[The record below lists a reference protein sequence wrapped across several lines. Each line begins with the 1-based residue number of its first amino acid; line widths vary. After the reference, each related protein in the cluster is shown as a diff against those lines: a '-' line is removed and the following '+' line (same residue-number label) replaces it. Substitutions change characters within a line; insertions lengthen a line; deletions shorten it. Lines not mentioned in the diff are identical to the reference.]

1 MPSTITKIFKSE
13 ETKHRLTLFKAQDI
27 EWLETKLFEK
37 NGKPHIKCLAS
48 DKDRPAKPEEIV
60 RQLWIKKL
68 LEEFRYPKARLKV
81 EYAVW
86 FGSGVSD
93 KSADIVVMHTDGE
106 HAYIIF
112 EVKKPKREDG
122 IKQLK
127 SYAQAEGSPIAVW
140 SNGENIIILHREE
153 PNVYSHIT
161 SIPTVDQ
168 TLQDVITEQWTIE
181 KLTQENRLVK
191 ERLSL
196 KKLIL
201 DLEDLVLAQLPQ
213 SVEPF

>member
-1 MPSTITKIFKSE
+1 MPQFSIDEIFRSPD
-13 ETKHRLTLFKAQDI
+13 TKHRLTLFKVEDVQ
-27 EWLETKLFEK
+27 WLETQLFER
-37 NGKPHIKCLAS
+37 NGKPYLKCLAS

-68 LEEFRYPKARLKV
+68 LDEYHYPKDRLKI

-86 FGSGVSD
+86 FGSGISD

-106 HAYIIF
+106 HVYIVF

-122 IKQLK
+122 LKQLK

-153 PNVYSHIT
+153 PNVYSQIP

-168 TLQDVITEQWTIE
+168 TLQDVIT
-181 KLTQENRLVK
+181 
-191 ERLSL
+191 
-196 KKLIL
+196 
-201 DLEDLVLAQLPQ
+201 
-213 SVEPF
+213 